1 IRILTKSLIGSF
13 DRPLQNQTTQL
24 IQLVLHISLQPLE
37 RHTPL
42 HAIQNHL
49 RKAQELR
56 PHLLNQIYHGR
67 PHLLSTSVLVRCQ
80 DGEVFFR
87 FLPLPTLSY
96 SNVTL
101 SPGRSESRFHQLFQ
115 DQDARLAACRRG
127 LSPDSESRWSCRSV
141 LAGSLHRP
149 ARQRRAQRCW
159 LGPLSCSIQRRRWLL
174 VTSLHFCALWPWCGF
189 CSTCTSGWSP
199 LGDRKS
205 VVE

>member
-1 IRILTKSLIGSF
+1 RVWIQTPFCPGFFSCRRRWSSSSST
-13 DRPLQNQTTQL
+13 RPLTGSSITSFTPIHQHLCHYSKPARVRTT
-24 IQLVLHISLQPLE
+24 
-37 RHTPL
+37 
-42 HAIQNHL
+42 
-49 RKAQELR
+49 
-56 PHLLNQIYHGR
+56 G
-67 PHLLSTSVLVRCQ
+67 
-80 DGEVFFR
+80 
-87 FLPLPTLSY
+87 
-96 SNVTL
+96 

-127 LSPDSESRWSCRSV
+127 LCPDSESRWSCRSV

-174 VTSLHFCALWPWCGF
+174 VTSLHFSALWPWCGF

>member
-67 PHLLSTSVLVRCQ
+67 PHLLSTSVLVHCQ

-101 SPGRSESRFHQLFQ
+101 SAAARRHPSRSLRHDGGPPLPSSLGLNVRF
-115 DQDARLAACRRG
+115 
-127 LSPDSESRWSCRSV
+127 
-141 LAGSLHRP
+141 
-149 ARQRRAQRCW
+149 
-159 LGPLSCSIQRRRWLL
+159 
-174 VTSLHFCALWPWCGF
+174 
-189 CSTCTSGWSP
+189 
-199 LGDRKS
+199 
-205 VVE
+205 

>member
-1 IRILTKSLIGSF
+1 
-13 DRPLQNQTTQL
+13 
-24 IQLVLHISLQPLE
+24 E

-67 PHLLSTSVLVRCQ
+67 PHLLSTSVLVQCQ

-101 SPGRSESRFHQLFQ
+101 SCCDPHQVHNTTLARSQTDRCHDKSS
-115 DQDARLAACRRG
+115 A
-127 LSPDSESRWSCRSV
+127 SPKTGHTE
-141 LAGSLHRP
+141 
-149 ARQRRAQRCW
+149 
-159 LGPLSCSIQRRRWLL
+159 
-174 VTSLHFCALWPWCGF
+174 
-189 CSTCTSGWSP
+189 
-199 LGDRKS
+199 
-205 VVE
+205 

>member
-1 IRILTKSLIGSF
+1 
-13 DRPLQNQTTQL
+13 NQTTQL

-67 PHLLSTSVLVRCQ
+67 PHLLSTSVLVHCQ

-101 SPGRSESRFHQLFQ
+101 STIGDGSKARNGGRRPHQH
-115 DQDARLAACRRG
+115 AR
-127 LSPDSESRWSCRSV
+127 PT
-141 LAGSLHRP
+141 GS
-149 ARQRRAQRCW
+149 
-159 LGPLSCSIQRRRWLL
+159 S
-174 VTSLHFCALWPWCGF
+174 
-189 CSTCTSGWSP
+189 
-199 LGDRKS
+199 
-205 VVE
+205 